1 MYDEAQS
8 PLEIKYST
16 ILDLVGSNQFLSYP
30 MFMSFF

>member
-8 PLEIKYST
+8 PLEIEYST
-16 ILDLVGSNQFLSYP
+16 ILDLVGFNQFLSYP